1 VHREDTA
8 PVGGLAGGAYDDHE
22 EAAYNDEPNLAIVRM
37 IKNKIK

>member
-8 PVGGLAGGAYDDHE
+8 QVGGLTGGAYDDRE
-22 EAAYNDEPNLAIVRM
+22 EVVYNDEPNLAMVRM